1 MLGEMLMN
9 ENELLTNVK
18 TREENMDRVEVLD
31 VVKTLLS
38 LPNTELYTIEM
49 VANYYE
55 VEVGTIQK
63 LVTRNV
69 DELSKNGYKTMTGKE
84 IKEEFLGKDNVSIAN
99 FKGYFTL
106 NGSKMNNNT
115 NRIFTKRTVLN
126 VGMLLRDSKIAQEIR
141 SRLLDITHDAEKDNG
156 SVSNVISELNEEQQL
171 MLNRME
177 AEFNGDFEKVCE
189 INAKLFALKNKRIKE
204 LEDEVE
210 SITIHSL
217 TIEESTKIINR
228 LMRIIAAK
236 EYNNQFGKVW
246 GDFYSKLNYKLGI
259 NVKARTKKKKS
270 DSYLSTMTEDE
281 LFKAEEI
288 VRTWANDLDIN
299 VQEAIKIA

>member
-1 MLGEMLMN
+1 MK

-18 TREENMDRVEVLD
+18 RREENMNRVEVLD
-31 VVKTLLS
+31 AVKTLLS
-38 LPNTELYTIEM
+38 LPNTELYTKDM
-49 VANYYE
+49 VINYYE
-55 VEVGTIQK
+55 VEIDTIDK
-63 LVTRNV
+63 LISRNI
-69 DELSKNGYKTMTGKE
+69 DELTKNGYKVKTKE
-84 IKEEFLGKDNVSIAN
+84 NLLTDGLSVKTKRGGFNVLDNDGNIVASGSNKGIA
-99 FKGYFTL
+99 T
-106 NGSKMNNNT
+106 
-115 NRIFTKRTVLN
+115 FTKRTVLN
-126 VGMLLRDSKIAQEIR
+126 VGMLLRDSKIAQEVR

-156 SVSNVISELNEEQQL
+156 SMNTVVSELNEEQQL
-171 MLNRME
+171 MLSRME

-210 SITIHSL
+210 SITVHSL
-217 TIEESTKIINR
+217 TIEESTKVINR

-288 VRTWANDLDIN
+288 VRAWANDLDIN
-299 VQEAIKIA
+299 VQEAIRIA

>member
-1 MLGEMLMN
+1 MK

-18 TREENMDRVEVLD
+18 RREENMNRVEVLD
-31 VVKTLLS
+31 AVKTLLS

-49 VANYYE
+49 VSNYYE
-55 VEVGTIQK
+55 VEIGTIQK
-63 LVTRNV
+63 LVTRNIE
-69 DELSKNGYKTMTGKE
+69 ELSKNGYKTMTGKE

-99 FKGYFTL
+99 FKGYFTV

-126 VGMLLRDSKIAQEIR
+126 VGMLLRDSEIAKEVR

-156 SVSNVISELNEEQQL
+156 SMNTVVSELNEEQQL
-171 MLNRME
+171 MLSRME

-210 SITIHSL
+210 SITVHSL
-217 TIEESTKIINR
+217 TIEESTKVINR

-288 VRTWANDLDIN
+288 VRAWANDLDIN
-299 VQEAIKIA
+299 VQEAIRIA

>member
-1 MLGEMLMN
+1 MLMK

-18 TREENMDRVEVLD
+18 RREENMNRVEVLD
-31 VVKTLLS
+31 AVKTLLS

-126 VGMLLRDSKIAQEIR
+126 VGMLLRDSKIAQEVR

-217 TIEESTKIINR
+217 TIEESTKVINR

-288 VRTWANDLDIN
+288 VRTWANDLNIN

>member
-1 MLGEMLMN
+1 MK

-18 TREENMDRVEVLD
+18 RREENMNRVEVLD
-31 VVKTLLS
+31 AVKTLLS
-38 LPNTELYTIEM
+38 LPNTELYTTEM
-49 VANYYE
+49 VADYYE
-55 VEVGTIQK
+55 VEIDTIKK
-63 LVTRNV
+63 LVERNV
-69 DELSKNGYKTMTGKE
+69 DELAKNNYKVLTGDE
-84 IKEEFLGKDNVSIAN
+84 LRDIKSLCQIKSRARSLA
-99 FKGYFTL
+99 T
-106 NGSKMNNNT
+106 
-115 NRIFTKRTVLN
+115 FTKRTVLN
-126 VGMLLRDSKIAQEIR
+126 VGMLLRDSEIAKEVR

-156 SVSNVISELNEEQQL
+156 SMNTVVSELNEEQQL
-171 MLNRME
+171 MLSRME

-210 SITIHSL
+210 SITVHSL
-217 TIEESTKIINR
+217 TIEESTKVINR

-288 VRTWANDLDIN
+288 VRAWANDLDIN
-299 VQEAIKIA
+299 VQEAIRIA

>member
-1 MLGEMLMN
+1 MK

-18 TREENMDRVEVLD
+18 RREENMNRVEVLD
-31 VVKTLLS
+31 KVKTLLS
-38 LPNTELYTIEM
+38 LPNTELYTTEM

-55 VEVGTIQK
+55 VGIEAIQSLIK
-63 LVTRNV
+63 DN
-69 DELSKNGYKTMTGKE
+69 
-84 IKEEFLGKDNVSIAN
+84 KEELKINGFKLMKRSEILNVLKGQLEN
-99 FKGYFTL
+99 FKVPNRG
-106 NGSKMNNNT
+106 MNM
-115 NRIFTKRTVLN
+115 FTKRTVLN
-126 VGMLLRDSKIAQEIR
+126 VGMLLRDSKIAQEVR

-171 MLNRME
+171 MLDRME
-177 AEFNGDFEKVCE
+177 AEFNGDFDKVCV

-210 SITIHSL
+210 SITVHSL
-217 TIEESTKIINR
+217 TIEESTKVINR
-228 LMRIIAAK
+228 LMRIIATK

-288 VRTWANDLDIN
+288 VRVWANDLNIN

>member
-1 MLGEMLMN
+1 MK

-18 TREENMDRVEVLD
+18 RREENINRVEVLD
-31 VVKTLLS
+31 AVKTLLS
-38 LPNTELYTIEM
+38 LPNTELYTTEM

-55 VEVGTIQK
+55 VGIEAIQSLIK
-63 LVTRNV
+63 DN
-69 DELSKNGYKTMTGKE
+69 
-84 IKEEFLGKDNVSIAN
+84 KEELKINGFKLMKRSEILNVLKGQLEN
-99 FKGYFTL
+99 FKVPNRG
-106 NGSKMNNNT
+106 MNM
-115 NRIFTKRTVLN
+115 FTKRTVLN
-126 VGMLLRDSKIAQEIR
+126 VGMLLRDSKIAQEVR

-210 SITIHSL
+210 SITVHSL
-217 TIEESTKIINR
+217 TIEESTKVINR

-259 NVKARTKKKKS
+259 NVKARTKKMIS

-288 VRTWANDLDIN
+288 VRAWANDLNIN

>member
-1 MLGEMLMN
+1 MK

-18 TREENMDRVEVLD
+18 RREENMNRVEVLD
-31 VVKTLLS
+31 AVKTLLS
-38 LPNTELYTIEM
+38 LPNTELYTTEM

-55 VEVGTIQK
+55 VPVDTIYSVLNQN
-63 LVTRNV
+63 TE
-69 DELSKNGYKTMTGKE
+69 ELSSNGYLVMKKENLLTLKIKVKTKRGG
-84 IKEEFLGKDNVSIAN
+84 FDLLDDDGNVVASGSNKGIA
-99 FKGYFTL
+99 T
-106 NGSKMNNNT
+106 
-115 NRIFTKRTVLN
+115 FTKRTVLN

-156 SVSNVISELNEEQQL
+156 SMNTVVSELNEEQQL
-171 MLNRME
+171 MLSRME

-210 SITIHSL
+210 SITVHSL
-217 TIEESTKIINR
+217 TIEESTKVINR

-288 VRTWANDLDIN
+288 VRVWANDLDIN

>member
-1 MLGEMLMN
+1 MK

-18 TREENMDRVEVLD
+18 RREENMNRVEVLD
-31 VVKTLLS
+31 AVKTLLS
-38 LPNTELYTIEM
+38 LPNTELYTKDM
-49 VANYYE
+49 VINYYE
-55 VEVGTIQK
+55 VEIDTIDK
-63 LVTRNV
+63 LISRNI
-69 DELSKNGYKTMTGKE
+69 DELTKNGYKVKTKE
-84 IKEEFLGKDNVSIAN
+84 NLLTDGLSVKTKRGGFNVLDEDGNIVASGSNKGIA
-99 FKGYFTL
+99 T
-106 NGSKMNNNT
+106 
-115 NRIFTKRTVLN
+115 FTKRTVLN
-126 VGMLLRDSKIAQEIR
+126 VGMLLRDSKIAQEVR

-156 SVSNVISELNEEQQL
+156 SVTNVVSELNEEQQL
-171 MLNRME
+171 MLSRME

-210 SITIHSL
+210 SITVHSL
-217 TIEESTKIINR
+217 TIEESTKVINR

-288 VRTWANDLDIN
+288 VRVWANDLDIN

>member
-1 MLGEMLMN
+1 MK

-18 TREENMDRVEVLD
+18 RREENMNRVEVLD
-31 VVKTLLS
+31 AVKTLLS
-38 LPNTELYTIEM
+38 LPNTELYTTEM

-55 VEVGTIQK
+55 VPVETIYSVLNQ
-63 LVTRNV
+63 NAE
-69 DELSKNGYKTMTGKE
+69 ELSSNGYLVMKKENLLTLKIKVKTKRGGFDLLDEDGNIVASGSNK
-84 IKEEFLGKDNVSIAN
+84 GIA
-99 FKGYFTL
+99 T
-106 NGSKMNNNT
+106 
-115 NRIFTKRTVLN
+115 FTKRTVLN
-126 VGMLLRDSKIAQEIR
+126 VGMLLRDSKIAQEVR

-156 SVSNVISELNEEQQL
+156 SMNTVVSELNEEQQL
-171 MLNRME
+171 MLSRME

-210 SITIHSL
+210 SITVHSL
-217 TIEESTKIINR
+217 TIEESTKVINR
-228 LMRIIAAK
+228 LMRIIATK

-288 VRTWANDLDIN
+288 VRAWANDLDVN
-299 VQEAIKIA
+299 VQEAIRIA

>member
-1 MLGEMLMN
+1 MQ

-18 TREENMDRVEVLD
+18 RREENMNRVEVLD

-55 VEVGTIQK
+55 VEVGNIQK

-126 VGMLLRDSKIAQEIR
+126 VGMLLRDSKIAQEVR

-217 TIEESTKIINR
+217 TIEESTKVINR

-246 GDFYSKLNYKLGI
+246 GDFYIKLNYKLGI

-288 VRTWANDLDIN
+288 VRAWANDLNIN

>member
-1 MLGEMLMN
+1 MLGEMLMK

-18 TREENMDRVEVLD
+18 RREENMNRVEVLD
-31 VVKTLLS
+31 AVKTLLS
-38 LPNTELYTIEM
+38 LPNTELYTTEM
-49 VANYYE
+49 VADYYE
-55 VEVGTIQK
+55 VGVEAIQSLIK
-63 LVTRNV
+63 DNR
-69 DELSKNGYKTMTGKE
+69 EE
-84 IKEEFLGKDNVSIAN
+84 IKTNGFKLMKRSEILNVLGGQLEN
-99 FKGYFTL
+99 FKVPNRG
-106 NGSKMNNNT
+106 MNV
-115 NRIFTKRTVLN
+115 FTKRTVLN
-126 VGMLLRDSKIAQEIR
+126 VGMLLRDSKIAQEVR

-156 SVSNVISELNEEQQL
+156 SVANVVSELNEEQQL
-171 MLNRME
+171 MLSRME

-210 SITIHSL
+210 SITVHSL
-217 TIEESTKIINR
+217 TIEESTKVINR

-299 VQEAIKIA
+299 VQEAIRIA

>member
-1 MLGEMLMN
+1 MK

-18 TREENMDRVEVLD
+18 RREENMNRVEVLD
-31 VVKTLLS
+31 AVKTLLS
-38 LPNTELYTIEM
+38 LPNTELYTTEM
-49 VANYYE
+49 VADYYE
-55 VEVGTIQK
+55 VGVEAIQSLIK
-63 LVTRNV
+63 DNR
-69 DELSKNGYKTMTGKE
+69 EE
-84 IKEEFLGKDNVSIAN
+84 IKTNGFKLMKRSEILNVLGGQLEN
-99 FKGYFTL
+99 FKVPNRG
-106 NGSKMNNNT
+106 MNV
-115 NRIFTKRTVLN
+115 FTKRTVLN
-126 VGMLLRDSKIAQEIR
+126 VGMLLRDSKIAQEVR

-156 SVSNVISELNEEQQL
+156 SVANVVSELNEEQQL
-171 MLNRME
+171 MLSRME

-210 SITIHSL
+210 SITVHSL
-217 TIEESTKIINR
+217 TIEESTKVINR

-288 VRTWANDLDIN
+288 VRAWANDLDIN
-299 VQEAIKIA
+299 IQEAIKIA

>member
-1 MLGEMLMN
+1 MLGEVLMK

-18 TREENMDRVEVLD
+18 RREENMNRVEVLD
-31 VVKTLLS
+31 AVKTLLS
-38 LPNTELYTIEM
+38 LPNTELYTTEM
-49 VANYYE
+49 VADYYE
-55 VEVGTIQK
+55 VEIDTIKK
-63 LVTRNV
+63 LVERNV
-69 DELSKNGYKTMTGKE
+69 DELAKNNYKVLTGDE
-84 IKEEFLGKDNVSIAN
+84 LRDIKSLCQIKSRARSLA
-99 FKGYFTL
+99 T
-106 NGSKMNNNT
+106 
-115 NRIFTKRTVLN
+115 FTKRTVLN
-126 VGMLLRDSKIAQEIR
+126 VGMLLRDSEIAKEVR

-156 SVSNVISELNEEQQL
+156 SVANVVSELNEEQQL
-171 MLNRME
+171 MLSRME

-210 SITIHSL
+210 SITVHSL
-217 TIEESTKIINR
+217 TIEESTKVINR

-288 VRTWANDLDIN
+288 VRAWANDLDIN
-299 VQEAIKIA
+299 VQEAIRIA

>member
-1 MLGEMLMN
+1 MQ

-18 TREENMDRVEVLD
+18 IREENMNRVEVLD
-31 VVKTLLS
+31 KVGTLLS
-38 LPNTELYTIEM
+38 LPNTELYTTEM

-55 VEVGTIQK
+55 VTTDVIKKTIQ
-63 LVTRNV
+63 LHN
-69 DELSKNGYKTMTGKE
+69 DELTSNGLKSMTGKE
-84 IKEEFLGKDNVSIAN
+84 IKEMYLGSDNISLAN
-99 FKGYFTL
+99 FKGYFTV
-106 NGSKMNNNT
+106 NGSKMNNNV
-115 NRIFTKRTVLN
+115 NRIFAKRTVLN
-126 VGMLLRDSKIAQEIR
+126 VGMLLRDSEVAKEIR
-141 SRLLDITHDAEKDNG
+141 SRLLDIAHDAEKGYGNT
-156 SVSNVISELNEEQQL
+156 STVVEEVSEEKQL
-171 MLNRME
+171 MLDRME
-177 AEFNGDFEKVCE
+177 AEFNGDFDKVCV

-210 SITIHSL
+210 SITVHSL
-217 TIEESTKIINR
+217 TIEESTKVINR
-228 LMRIIAAK
+228 LMRIIATK

-288 VRTWANDLDIN
+288 VRVWANDLNIN

>member
-1 MLGEMLMN
+1 MLGEMLMK

-18 TREENMDRVEVLD
+18 RREENMNRVEVLD
-31 VVKTLLS
+31 AVKTLLS
-38 LPNTELYTIEM
+38 LPNTELYTTEM
-49 VANYYE
+49 VADYYE
-55 VEVGTIQK
+55 VEIDTIKK
-63 LVTRNV
+63 LVERNV
-69 DELSKNGYKTMTGKE
+69 DELAKNNYKVLTGDE
-84 IKEEFLGKDNVSIAN
+84 LRDIKSLCQIKSRARSLA
-99 FKGYFTL
+99 T
-106 NGSKMNNNT
+106 
-115 NRIFTKRTVLN
+115 FTKRTVLN
-126 VGMLLRDSKIAQEIR
+126 VGMLLRDSKIAQEVR

-156 SVSNVISELNEEQQL
+156 SVANVVSELNEEQQL
-171 MLNRME
+171 MLSRME
-177 AEFNGDFEKVCE
+177 AEFNGDFDKVCE

-210 SITIHSL
+210 SITVHSL
-217 TIEESTKIINR
+217 TIEESTKVINR

-288 VRTWANDLDIN
+288 VRAWANDLDIN
-299 VQEAIKIA
+299 VQDAIRIA

>member
-1 MLGEMLMN
+1 MK

-18 TREENMDRVEVLD
+18 RREENMNRVEVLD
-31 VVKTLLS
+31 AVKTLLS

-49 VANYYE
+49 VSNYYE
-55 VEVGTIQK
+55 VEIGTIQK
-63 LVTRNV
+63 LVTRNIE
-69 DELSKNGYKTMTGKE
+69 ELSKNGYKTMTGKE

-99 FKGYFTL
+99 FKGYFTV

-126 VGMLLRDSKIAQEIR
+126 VGMLLRDSEIAKEVR

-156 SVSNVISELNEEQQL
+156 SMNTVVSELNEEQQL
-171 MLNRME
+171 MLSRME

-210 SITIHSL
+210 SITVHSL
-217 TIEESTKIINR
+217 TIEESTKVINR

-288 VRTWANDLDIN
+288 VRAWANDLDIN

>member
-1 MLGEMLMN
+1 MQ

-18 TREENMDRVEVLD
+18 RREENMNRVEVLD
-31 VVKTLLS
+31 KVGTLLS
-38 LPNTELYTIEM
+38 LPNTELYTTEM

-55 VEVGTIQK
+55 VGIEAIQSLIK
-63 LVTRNV
+63 DN
-69 DELSKNGYKTMTGKE
+69 
-84 IKEEFLGKDNVSIAN
+84 KEELKTNGFKLMKRSEILNVLGGQLENIKVPNR
-99 FKGYFTL
+99 G
-106 NGSKMNNNT
+106 MN
-115 NRIFTKRTVLN
+115 IFTKRTVLN
-126 VGMLLRDSKIAQEIR
+126 VGMLLRDSEIAKEIR
-141 SRLLDITHDAEKDNG
+141 SRLLDIVHDSEKGNG
-156 SVSNVISELNEEQQL
+156 DISTVVEEVSEEKQL
-171 MLNRME
+171 MLDRME
-177 AEFNGDFEKVCE
+177 AEFNGDFDKVCE

-210 SITIHSL
+210 SITVHSL
-217 TIEESTKIINR
+217 TIEESTKVINR
-228 LMRIIAAK
+228 LVRIIAAK

-288 VRTWANDLDIN
+288 VRAWANDLNIN

>member
-1 MLGEMLMN
+1 MQ

-18 TREENMDRVEVLD
+18 RREENMNRVEVLD
-31 VVKTLLS
+31 AVKTLLS
-38 LPNTELYTIEM
+38 LPNTELYTTEM

-55 VEVGTIQK
+55 VDIDTIKK
-63 LVTRNV
+63 LVERNT
-69 DELSKNGYKTMTGKE
+69 DELYKNNYKVLTGDE
-84 IKEEFLGKDNVSIAN
+84 LRDIKSLCQIKSRARSLA
-99 FKGYFTL
+99 T
-106 NGSKMNNNT
+106 
-115 NRIFTKRTVLN
+115 FTKRTVLN
-126 VGMLLRDSKIAQEIR
+126 VGMLLRDSEIAKEVR
-141 SRLLDITHDAEKDNG
+141 SRLLDVAHDSEKGNG
-156 SVSNVISELNEEQQL
+156 NMTTINEEISEEKQL
-171 MLNRME
+171 MLDRME
-177 AEFNGDFEKVCE
+177 AEFNGDFDKVCE

-217 TIEESTKIINR
+217 TIEESTKVINR

-288 VRTWANDLDIN
+288 VRAWANDLNIN

>member
-1 MLGEMLMN
+1 MK

-18 TREENMDRVEVLD
+18 RREENMNRVEVLD
-31 VVKTLLS
+31 AVKTLLS
-38 LPNTELYTIEM
+38 LPNTELYTTEM
-49 VANYYE
+49 VADYYE
-55 VEVGTIQK
+55 VEIDTIKK
-63 LVTRNV
+63 LVERNV
-69 DELSKNGYKTMTGKE
+69 DELAKNNYKVLTGDE
-84 IKEEFLGKDNVSIAN
+84 LRDIKSLCQIKSRARSLA
-99 FKGYFTL
+99 T
-106 NGSKMNNNT
+106 
-115 NRIFTKRTVLN
+115 FTKRTVLN
-126 VGMLLRDSKIAQEIR
+126 VGMLLRDSKIAQEVR

-156 SVSNVISELNEEQQL
+156 SVANVVSELNEEQQL
-171 MLNRME
+171 MLSRME
-177 AEFNGDFEKVCE
+177 AEFNGDFDKVCE

-210 SITIHSL
+210 SITVHSL
-217 TIEESTKIINR
+217 TIEESTKVINR

-288 VRTWANDLDIN
+288 VRAWANDLDIN
-299 VQEAIKIA
+299 VQDAIRIA

>member
-1 MLGEMLMN
+1 MK

-18 TREENMDRVEVLD
+18 RREENMNRVEVLD
-31 VVKTLLS
+31 AVKTLLS
-38 LPNTELYTIEM
+38 LPNTELYTKDM
-49 VANYYE
+49 VINYYE
-55 VEVGTIQK
+55 VEIDTIDK
-63 LVTRNV
+63 LISRNI
-69 DELSKNGYKTMTGKE
+69 DELTKNGYKVKTKE
-84 IKEEFLGKDNVSIAN
+84 NLLTDGLSVKTKRGGFNVLDNDGNIVASGSNKGIA
-99 FKGYFTL
+99 T
-106 NGSKMNNNT
+106 
-115 NRIFTKRTVLN
+115 FTKRTVLN
-126 VGMLLRDSKIAQEIR
+126 VGMLLRDSKIAQEVR

-156 SVSNVISELNEEQQL
+156 SVANVVSELNEEQQL
-171 MLNRME
+171 MLSRME

-210 SITIHSL
+210 SITVHSL
-217 TIEESTKIINR
+217 TIEESTKVINR
-228 LMRIIAAK
+228 LMRIIATK

-288 VRTWANDLDIN
+288 VRAWANDLDIN
-299 VQEAIKIA
+299 VQEAIRIA

>member
-1 MLGEMLMN
+1 MQ
-9 ENELLTNVK
+9 ENELLTNAK
-18 TREENMDRVEVLD
+18 RREENMNRVEVLD
-31 VVKTLLS
+31 KVGTLLS
-38 LPNTELYTIEM
+38 LPNTELYTTEM

-55 VEVGTIQK
+55 VGIEAIQSLIK
-63 LVTRNV
+63 DN
-69 DELSKNGYKTMTGKE
+69 
-84 IKEEFLGKDNVSIAN
+84 KEELKTNGFKLMKRSEILNVLGGQLENIKVPNR
-99 FKGYFTL
+99 G
-106 NGSKMNNNT
+106 MN
-115 NRIFTKRTVLN
+115 IFTKRTVLN
-126 VGMLLRDSKIAQEIR
+126 VGMLLRDSEIAKEIR
-141 SRLLDITHDAEKDNG
+141 SRLLDIVHDSEKGNG
-156 SVSNVISELNEEQQL
+156 DISTVVEEVSEEKQL
-171 MLNRME
+171 MLDRME
-177 AEFNGDFEKVCE
+177 AEFNGDFDKVCE

-210 SITIHSL
+210 SITVHSL
-217 TIEESTKIINR
+217 TIEESTKVINR
-228 LMRIIAAK
+228 LVRIIAAK

-288 VRTWANDLDIN
+288 VRAWANDLNIN